1 MEVSSNLSVV
11 VSYKKQFL
19 LGVLLL
25 FVIIIAIEGIVRTYD
40 HYNPNCMFISSEVF
54 QDMDSDLKR
63 EVCHD
68 NDDIIWADHPFLHL
82 LPNQHLSTV
91 NINSDGF
98 RGSEIT
104 KEKSE
109 NTYRIFVVG
118 GSTTFGV
125 GATSDLTTIPGFLQ
139 KKFDDANLN
148 FKVEV
153 INAGIPK
160 AYSFTETYYI
170 KNILLEYDPD
180 LFIIYDGW
188 NDINRPYDVFDDTT
202 DYQSSEKILRMIL
215 KNDIYKTGKVILKNY
230 FNWRANENIIF
241 DSTDIDKK
249 VDTWRNNWSEI
260 CKTDYGNR
268 FDVIMVLQPLV
279 GTGNKVL
286 TEEEQTYYKH
296 ADHYNLLQYYEK
308 YAFALDELNSQ
319 CTKTKDMREIFDD
332 MQITMYFDAGHT
344 GDEGNRIIA
353 EVLYE
358 TSKPIIEKR
367 FYSFDN

>member
-1 MEVSSNLSVV
+1 LEVVTNLSVE

-40 HYNPNCMFISSEVF
+40 YFNPNCMFISSEVF
-54 QDMDSDLKR
+54 QDVDFELKR
-63 EVCHD
+63 AICHA
-68 NDDIIWADHPFLHL
+68 NDDIKWSDQPFLHL

-98 RGSEIT
+98 RGPEII

-109 NTYRIFVVG
+109 NVYRIFVVG

-148 FKVEV
+148 FKIEV

-170 KNILLEYDPD
+170 KNTLLEYDPD

-188 NDINRPYDVFDDTT
+188 NDIGRPYHVFNDAV
-202 DYQSSEKILRMIL
+202 DYELNDKILRMIL
-215 KNDIYKTGKVILKNY
+215 KNDIYKTGKVVLKNY
-230 FNWRANENIIF
+230 FNWRANEPMIF

-249 VDTWRNNWSEI
+249 VEAWRNNWSEI

-268 FDVIMVLQPLV
+268 FDVIIALQPLV
-279 GTGNKVL
+279 GTGNKAL
-286 TEEEQTYYKH
+286 TEEEQSHYKH
-296 ADHYNLLQYYEK
+296 ADHSHALQHYEK
-308 YAFALDELNSQ
+308 YANVLNELGSV
-319 CTKTKDMREIFDD
+319 CTETIDMRGIFDD
-332 MQITMYFDAGHT
+332 KTITMYFDSGHT
-344 GDEGNRIIA
+344 SDEGNSIIA
-353 EVLYE
+353 KVMYDI
-358 TSKPIIEKR
+358 SKPIIEK
-367 FYSFDN
+367 SFP

>member
-1 MEVSSNLSVV
+1 MEVVTNLSVE

-40 HYNPNCMFISSEVF
+40 YFNPNCMFISSEVF
-54 QDMDSDLKR
+54 QDVDFELKR
-63 EVCHD
+63 AICHA
-68 NDDIIWADHPFLHL
+68 NDDIKWSDQPFLHL
-82 LPNQHLSTV
+82 LPNQHLPTV

-98 RGSEIT
+98 RGPEIT

-109 NTYRIFVVG
+109 NVYRIFVVG

-125 GATSDLTTIPGFLQ
+125 GTTSDLTTIPGFLQ
-139 KKFDDANLN
+139 KKFHDANLN

-160 AYSFTETYYI
+160 AYSFTEIHYI

-188 NDINRPYDVFDDTT
+188 NDINRPYDVFEDAVE
-202 DYQSSEKILRMIL
+202 YQSSEKILRMIL

-230 FNWRANENIIF
+230 FNLRANENIIF

-249 VDTWRNNWSEI
+249 VEAWHNNWSEI
-260 CKTDYGNR
+260 CKTDNGNG
-268 FDVIMVLQPLV
+268 FDIIIALQPLV

-286 TEEEQTYYKH
+286 TEEEQTHYKH
-296 ADHYNLLQYYEK
+296 ADHFNTLQHYEK
-308 YAFALDELNSQ
+308 YALALNELNSE
-319 CTKTKDMREIFDD
+319 CTQTVDMRGVFDNIE
-332 MQITMYFDAGHT
+332 ITMYFDAGHT

-353 EVLYE
+353 ENLYNI
-358 TSKPIIEKR
+358 SKPIIDN
-367 FYSFDN
+367 SFF